1 MLNEVVSLVSVTALL
16 LGSPGP
22 APLALAAIGATVG
35 VKLGLR
41 FLAGILLG
49 LLVASIGSAV
59 ALSLIL
65 VINPVAKQTVQFIGA
80 AYIVYI
86 AYKVASG
93 PVLQQSAGSAEANPG
108 FIDGFILNLLNP
120 KAYAAF
126 FALFSQFA
134 LTADTQFLSL
144 LYTGV
149 IAFLVAVIVDF
160 LWLVL
165 GGVIRPLFQQPR
177 SARIMRVCFGV
188 MMVVAVLSAF
198 II

>member
-1 MLNEVVSLVSVTALL
+1 MLNEVLSLVSITALL

-22 APLALAAIGATVG
+22 APLALAAIGASVG

-41 FLAGILLG
+41 FLAGVLLG
-49 LLVASIGSAV
+49 LLVASIGSAI

-65 VINPVAKQTVQFIGA
+65 VINPITKQMVQFLGA
-80 AYIVYI
+80 AYILYI

-93 PVLQQSAGSAEANPG
+93 PVFQEGAGLAQACPG

-134 LTADTQFLSL
+134 LAADTQLLSL
-144 LYTGV
+144 LYTGI

-177 SARIMRVCFGV
+177 AGRSMRVGFGV
-188 MMVVAVLSAF
+188 MMVIAVLSAF
-198 II
+198 MI